1 MSRNQS
7 GIRVGIVSITD
18 ITNCLTLAVYVIEH
32 MDKILLII
40 TVITI
45 TLGHI
50 WSYIVQSSLD
60 RIVYVRDRSDVPA
73 MLCKMSQRQ
82 INNASALFVGQ
93 VIHSTI
99 SGLTNRG
106 NDLLTGE
113 RFDRT
118 IFLLDIQHRH
128 PSYLTSSRRISK

>member
-1 MSRNQS
+1 
-7 GIRVGIVSITD
+7 
-18 ITNCLTLAVYVIEH
+18 
-32 MDKILLII
+32 MDKILLVVAII
-40 TVITI
+40 AIA
-45 TLGHI
+45 LGHI

-60 RIVYVRDRSDVPA
+60 CIVYVCNRSNVPA
-73 MLCKMSQRQ
+73 MLCKVSQRQ
-82 INNASALFVGQ
+82 INNAAALFIGQ

-118 IFLLDIQHRH
+118 IFLLDF
-128 PSYLTSSRRISK
+128 